1 MSLPRGFNPFDMSWN
16 LTKRTPVIEI
26 PRNTSTYTS
35 YASWDNSHRESLWS
49 RFNNGVVSNGNWFAE
64 KSEDVLGWV
73 SLATKAI
80 IVISC
85 IIKVISTWVDD
96 GYWMALLM
104 ALGVCIAGVI
114 AWYVAVNAIVMGV
127 NVVMYGFRF
136 LFWNGWTLLIALTL
150 AIGSCAYVAYISPSS
165 DYIPVTETEMYTP
178 TYDKYRCTA
187 AVLNVRIHPNKT
199 SRVLGTLRKGQE
211 VEVIYKVNG
220 FAAIEYNGQRG
231 YASLKYLN
239 KVD

>member
-1 MSLPRGFNPFDMSWN
+1 MDLPPEFDPNKMTFGN
-16 LTKRTPVIEI
+16 LAKRTPVIETS
-26 PRNTSTYTS
+26 RNTSTY
-35 YASWDNSHRESLWS
+35 NRESLWS
-49 RFNNGVVSNGNWFAE
+49 RFNNGVASIGNWFAK
-64 KSEDVLGWV
+64 KSEDELGWI
-73 SLATKAI
+73 SPTTKAI

-85 IIKVISTWVDD
+85 IIKVISTWRDD
-96 GYWMALLM
+96 GFWMALLM
-104 ALGVCIAGVI
+104 AFGVCIAGVI
-114 AWYVAVNAIVMGV
+114 AWYVAPAIVKGV

-150 AIGSCAYVAYISPSS
+150 AIGSWAYVANISPSY

-187 AVLNVRIHPNKT
+187 AVLNVRIHPNKI

>member
-1 MSLPRGFNPFDMSWN
+1 MGKTGLPPGFDPGKMIFKN
-16 LTKRTPVIEI
+16 LIEI

-35 YASWDNSHRESLWS
+35 YAGGNNSHRESLWS
-49 RFNNGVVSNGNWFAE
+49 RFNNGVASIGNWFAE
-64 KSEDVLGWV
+64 KSEDVLGWI

-96 GYWMALLM
+96 GFWMALLM

-114 AWYVAVNAIVMGV
+114 AWYVAVNAIVIGV

-150 AIGSCAYVAYISPSS
+150 AIGSWAYVANISPSY
-165 DYIPVTETEMYTP
+165 DYTRKMYTS

-187 AVLNVRIHPNKT
+187 TVLNVRIHPNKT

-211 VEVIYKVNG
+211 VEVVYKENG

-239 KVD
+239 KVN